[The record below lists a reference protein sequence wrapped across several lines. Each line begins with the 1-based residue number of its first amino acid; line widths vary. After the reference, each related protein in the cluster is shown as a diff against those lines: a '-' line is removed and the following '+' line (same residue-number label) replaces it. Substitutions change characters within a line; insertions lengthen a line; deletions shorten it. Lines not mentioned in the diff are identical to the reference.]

1 VDTSVAHLAGALGKP
16 VWVLLP
22 LNYDWRWMLGRNDSP
37 WYPTMRLFK
46 QSTLGDWSEP
56 VEQVK
61 LALGELQKPPRR
73 RKPTLA
79 DWSQPVR
86 RTQETR

>member
-1 VDTSVAHLAGALGKP
+1 
-16 VWVLLP
+16 
-22 LNYDWRWMLGRNDSP
+22 
-37 WYPTMRLFK
+37 MRLFK

-61 LALGELQKPPRR
+61 LALSELQKPARR
-73 RKPTLA
+73 SKAMLA

-86 RTQETR
+86 RAPVTR